1 MLQDSARMTPA
12 YAIGAQT
19 PPAPGVLDA
28 LVELTKQY
36 DGNDRWYLA
45 ALGIAARGREDALY
59 ERLRAENSELSA
71 PYAQLLR
78 ELRPPSSLQ
87 PMIAVLRDQTRP
99 VDERLRAME
108 VLAVMEST
116 EAARAVT
123 GLLAAD
129 GTPAPLVERAFAHVR
144 RQLFSLWIDARKS
157 PEVATAIRNALKTP
171 GLQAG
176 GVELASAVGDP
187 QFGPDLL
194 ALARSASAE
203 EAVRAAAVDVV
214 ALDRSAASLDDLD
227 ALLKSGPP
235 AVRASAM
242 YAIGLRAPADLEA
255 RAEAVMLGDAP
266 NDVRSQAV
274 RVLARTA
281 AGLDRLIAIEEA
293 GKFPP
298 ELKRVAI
305 RAVRS
310 PAPPAFRNGNG
321 NAARPAQSGSAQA
334 GATPPPDAAAA
345 AAAFASA
352 RERAAKVFPPLV
364 TSTAGAVPTVRQMEQ
379 NFRAD
384 AAAGRKVFDT
394 LCSACHSLGGAR
406 QMGPDLSAIGGKLDR
421 QALLDAI
428 TMPSAAIGFGYESWS
443 METTTNGT
451 VSGLLVE
458 DTAERVVLKVDAT
471 QEIRL
476 TPSAIKS
483 RRAIPISM
491 MPEGL
496 IDAMTPQ
503 QIVDLIGFLTTLKTA
518 GAASR

>member
-1 MLQDSARMTPA
+1 MTPA
-12 YAIGAQT
+12 YAIGAQTQT

-28 LVELTKQY
+28 LVDLAKQY
-36 DGNDRWYLA
+36 HGQDRWYLA

-59 ERLRAENSELSA
+59 ERLRAENPGLSPA
-71 PYAQLLR
+71 FAQLLR
-78 ELRPPSSLQ
+78 ELRPPASLS
-87 PMIAVLRDQTRP
+87 PMIAMLQDQARP
-99 VDERLRAME
+99 IEERLRAME

-157 PEVATAIRNALKTP
+157 PEVAIAIRKALRTP

-194 ALARSASAE
+194 ALARSASAD

-214 ALDRSAASLDDLD
+214 ALDRGAASLDDLD
-227 ALLKSGPP
+227 ALLTSGPP

-242 YAIGLRAPADLEA
+242 YAIGLRAPPDLEA

-274 RVLARTA
+274 RVLARTT
-281 AGLDRLIAIEEA
+281 AGLDRLVAIEQA

-298 ELKRVAI
+298 ELKRVATG
-305 RAVRS
+305 AVRG
-310 PAPPAFRNGNG
+310 PVPPVFRNVTG
-321 NAARPAQSGSAQA
+321 NAARPGQA
-334 GATPPPDAAAA
+334 RRRTPPPDAAAA

-364 TSTAGAVPTVRQMEQ
+364 TSNAAAVPTIRQMEQ

-384 AAAGRKVFDT
+384 VAAGRKVFDT

-428 TMPSAAIGFGYESWS
+428 VMPSAAIGFGYESWS
-443 METTTNGT
+443 MDTTTNGT

-476 TPSAIKS
+476 TPSAITS
-483 RRAIPISM
+483 RRPIPISM

-496 IDAMTPQ
+496 IDTMTPQ
-503 QIVDLIGFLTTLKTA
+503 QIVDLIGFLTTLRTA
-518 GAASR
+518 SAASR

>member
-1 MLQDSARMTPA
+1 MLQDPARMTPA

-28 LVELTKQY
+28 LVDLAKQY
-36 DGNDRWYLA
+36 DGQDRWYLA
-45 ALGIAARGREDALY
+45 ALGMAARGREDALY
-59 ERLRAENSELSA
+59 ERLRAENPGLSPA
-71 PYAQLLR
+71 FAQLLR
-78 ELRPPSSLQ
+78 ELRPPASLS
-87 PMIAVLRDQTRP
+87 PMIALLQDQARP
-99 VDERLRAME
+99 IDERLRAME

-157 PEVATAIRNALKTP
+157 PEVAIAIRKALKTP

-194 ALARSASAE
+194 ALARSASAD
-203 EAVRAAAVDVV
+203 EAVRAAAVDVL
-214 ALDRSAASLDDLD
+214 ALDRGAASLDDLD
-227 ALLKSGPP
+227 ALLTSGPP

-242 YAIGLRAPADLEA
+242 YAIGLRAPPDLEA
-255 RAEAVMLGDAP
+255 RAEAVHARRRAQRRAIAGGARAGAHARRPRQADRDRAGGQIPARAEARGDRGRRAP
-266 NDVRSQAV
+266 V
-274 RVLARTA
+274 
-281 AGLDRLIAIEEA
+281 
-293 GKFPP
+293 
-298 ELKRVAI
+298 
-305 RAVRS
+305 
-310 PAPPAFRNGNG
+310 PPAFRNVTGMRR
-321 NAARPAQSGSAQA
+321 ASVRQARRHRRRRMPPRRRPPSHPRGSVPRRCSRRSSRAVPA
-334 GATPPPDAAAA
+334 
-345 AAAFASA
+345 
-352 RERAAKVFPPLV
+352 
-364 TSTAGAVPTVRQMEQ
+364 AVPTLRQMEQ

-384 AAAGRKVFDT
+384 VAAGRKVFDT

-406 QMGPDLSAIGGKLDR
+406 QIGPDLSTIGGKLDR

-428 TMPSAAIGFGYESWS
+428 VMPSAAIGFGYESWS
-443 METTTNGT
+443 MDTTTNGT

-483 RRAIPISM
+483 RRPIPISM

-503 QIVDLIGFLTTLKTA
+503 QIVDLVSFLTTLKTVN
-518 GAASR
+518 AASR